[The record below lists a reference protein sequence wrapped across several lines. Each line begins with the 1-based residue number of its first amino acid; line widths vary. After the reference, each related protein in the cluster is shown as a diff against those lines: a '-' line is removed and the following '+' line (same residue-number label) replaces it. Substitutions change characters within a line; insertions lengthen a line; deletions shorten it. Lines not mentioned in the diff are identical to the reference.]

1 MNSEKRLVIYYSN
14 SGYTKK
20 LAKEISRNL
29 NCDIEEIKTPVSY
42 AGFFGYQRALLQAIF
57 KRVPKIKKLK
67 HNPAD
72 YDLVIVGGPVWG
84 GAVSGPI
91 RSFLA
96 EYRDN
101 LKDVAF
107 FLTQGGQ
114 YGRGKVFEQ
123 MEQVSG
129 KNPMAYLAVTDKEL
143 SNGVFRERILYFLSE
158 LQEQTPTMV
167 SKRVPKQTR
176 QTASTRLSTRPT

>member
-20 LAKEISRNL
+20 LAKEIARNL
-29 NCDIEEIKTPVSY
+29 NCDIEEIKTTVSY
-42 AGFFGYQRALLQAIF
+42 SGFFGYQRALLQAIL

-91 RSFLA
+91 RSFLTTH
-96 EYRDN
+96 RDN
-101 LKDVAF
+101 LNNTAF

-114 YGRGKVFEQ
+114 YGRGQVFDQ

-129 KNPMAYLAVTDKEL
+129 KSPLAYLAVTDKEL
-143 SNGVFRERILYFLSE
+143 SNGVFKDKISFFLSE
-158 LQEQTPTMV
+158 LQVKKPTA
-167 SKRVPKQTR
+167 SIKRVPKQSR
-176 QTASTRLSTRPT
+176 QTTSTRLSARST